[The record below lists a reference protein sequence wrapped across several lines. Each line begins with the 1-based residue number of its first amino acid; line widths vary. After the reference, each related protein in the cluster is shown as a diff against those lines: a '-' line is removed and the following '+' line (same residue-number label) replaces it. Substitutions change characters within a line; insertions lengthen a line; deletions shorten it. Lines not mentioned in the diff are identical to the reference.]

1 MVDLALK
8 TLLHDKLRFAITVAG
23 VAFAVMLVVIQV
35 GMFFGILSNASV
47 TIERLD
53 ADLWVTA
60 HNTPNVDFAHLYPD
74 NASDRVRS
82 VPGVER
88 ADNLLVAFMTISLP
102 SGAQETLLLYGLE
115 DFRYWNFPWK
125 VAEGD
130 VALLRGGPYMFLDQ
144 SAQRRFGPFA
154 VGEYR
159 EIGGRRVKILGRTQ
173 EARSF
178 TTTPI
183 AFMNYRQAQA
193 IGGPRLAGNTA
204 YILVKLAPGASA
216 AAVAAE
222 IRKRL
227 PYNDVYTRGEW
238 AQRSRDYWI
247 KSTGLGFNMYLTVF
261 LGCLVGL
268 VIVAQT
274 LYASTMEHLKEFG
287 TVKAIGGSNFDIYGI
302 LGRQAAIAAVAGF
315 ALGLVPAFFVRP
327 LLAKVDLQLLI
338 TPAFLGVVFA
348 GTVVMCLGAAMISFK
363 KVAGIDPGLVFRG

>member
-102 SGAQETLLLYGLE
+102 TGAQETLLLYGLE

-125 VAEGD
+125 IVEGD
-130 VALLRGGPYMFLDQ
+130 VDLLRGGPYMFLDH

-204 YILVKLAPGASA
+204 YILVKLAKGASA
-216 AAVAAE
+216 EAAAAE

-227 PYNDVYTRGEW
+227 PYNDVYTRAEW
-238 AQRSRDYWI
+238 AQRSKDYWI

-287 TVKAIGGSNFDIYGI
+287 TVKAIGGSNLDIYGI

-315 ALGLVPAFFVRP
+315 LLGLVPAFFVRP
-327 LLAKVDLQLLI
+327 MLAKVDLQLLI
-338 TPAFLGVVFA
+338 TPGFLAVVFA

>member
-82 VPGVER
+82 VPGVEH

-125 VAEGD
+125 VVEGD
-130 VALLRGGPYMFLDQ
+130 VDLLRGGPYMFLDQ

-227 PYNDVYTRGEW
+227 PYNDVYTRAEW

-315 ALGLVPAFFVRP
+315 ALGLIPAFFVRP

-338 TPAFLGVVFA
+338 TPAFLAVVFA